1 MTERE
6 KAIRWAR
13 FKKDREDAKYYEK
26 EIKYWL
32 KLIPLAGLS
41 YLVGGVALA
50 IFG

>member
-6 KAIRWAR
+6 KNYRWNR
-13 FKKDREDAKYYEK
+13 FLKDRQDARYYEK

-41 YLVGGVALA
+41 YIVGGIALA